1 MKFKQWLLQEMPL
14 SINMVGD
21 WKGAKKRVQAGDL
34 EKTSAERYT
43 IPKNLITSQPE
54 RHPVGGIN
62 RWPASTIG
70 LLTNPVAKDKIV
82 KRFQNVPE
90 DFVANMVIT
99 PLVHQRNPLVTDQ
112 KEVSEN
118 QLRSSLQI
126 TPEEAPVYPDKI
138 NLFFVRNDGG
148 DTMDLGA
155 WTIAHRFGHMLDS
168 QDYKANT
175 KSALREMYDHFE
187 KKIFSILEESYAYK
201 TSRYAEPG
209 NAAALSY
216 LFLANE
222 LLTMKSARD
231 KRIKSDNDIAGEL
244 TAQYIMQRKIK
255 LNNKLP
261 DKIPVQTN
269 HWMEKVPEIIYL
281 DRKTPAIIDLT
292 EWETYMELVIQRIL
306 DSAKGKIYVM

>member
-1 MKFKQWLLQEMPL
+1 MMKFKQWLLQEMPL

-21 WKGAKKRVQAGDL
+21 WEGAKKRVKAGDL
-34 EKTSAERYT
+34 EKTSAGRYT
-43 IPKNLITSQPE
+43 PPKNLINYRDTSPTPEAE

-62 RWPASTIG
+62 RWPDSTIG

-82 KRFQNVPE
+82 KRFQSVPE

-112 KEVSEN
+112 KEVSEK

-138 NLFFVRNDGG
+138 NLFFVRNDG
-148 DTMDLGA
+148 DDLIDLGV

-168 QDYKANT
+168 ALEADQA

-187 KKIFSILEESYAYK
+187 KKILSILEKSYAHK
-201 TSRYAEPG
+201 ARSSAE
-209 NAAALSY
+209 LSY

-261 DKIPVQTN
+261 DKIPMGTS
-269 HWMEKVPEIIYL
+269 KPSYL

>member
-1 MKFKQWLLQEMPL
+1 MMKFKQWLLQEMPL

-21 WKGAKKRVQAGDL
+21 WEGAKKRVKAGDL

-82 KRFQNVPE
+82 KRFQSVPE

-99 PLVHQRNPLVTDQ
+99 PLAHQFTGVTDQ
-112 KEVSEN
+112 KEVSEK

-148 DTMDLGA
+148 DLMDLGA

-168 QDYKANT
+168 QDYSANT
-175 KSALREMYDHFE
+175 KSALRKMYDHFE
-187 KKIFSILEESYAYK
+187 KKIFSILEESYAHK
-201 TSRYAEPG
+201 TSRHE
-209 NAAALSY
+209 LSY

-244 TAQYIMQRKIK
+244 TAQYIMQRRIK

-269 HWMEKVPEIIYL
+269 NWMEKVPKISYL